1 MNTKNVTDTRILIVE
16 DDHSLAELLRDEVED
31 DGLLARLAHTAEEG
45 LAIAIAWLPDIIVSD
60 LRLPGA
66 DGLALMGK
74 VRTEIPEHTPDFLI
88 ITAFGTVPKAVE
100 SLKAGAEDFLT
111 KPLDLDHFKISIDRI
126 LEKRRMREQLGKIKR
141 LVGEDSNFHGMFGR
155 SDSMLGLFRQIR
167 QVARAG
173 GPVLITGES
182 GTGKELVARAVH
194 EESGCAA
201 GPFLPVNC
209 AGIPEQL
216 LESEFFGHYAGAFTG
231 AGKARQGIFAEAEGG
246 TLFLDEISEMPPA
259 LQAKLLRMLQDG
271 KIRPVGSNREQQINV
286 RIVAATNRNIEEQ
299 VRAGDFREDLFYRL
313 ETFQINVP
321 PLRERGDDID
331 LLAGI
336 FLAQYATST
345 DKRIDGFSAPAYEQ
359 IRRYPFPGNVR
370 ELRNMI
376 ERAVAFCPTREIR
389 PEHLPSRIR
398 DANGK
403 SSAAAGDL
411 LQNGLQISDESLL
424 TLEAVERRYIRH
436 VMTQVQGN
444 KRSAASILGI
454 GRRTLYRRLEEMG
467 EA

>member
-1 MNTKNVTDTRILIVE
+1 MNAANGRDSRILIVE

-31 DGLLARLAHTAEEG
+31 AGMLARLAHTAEAG
-45 LAIAIAWLPDIIVSD
+45 LATAIAWLPDIMVSD

-74 VRTEIPEHTPDFLI
+74 VRAEIPANTPDFLI

-111 KPLDLDHFKISIDRI
+111 KPLDLDHFKISLDRI
-126 LEKRRMREQLGKIKR
+126 LEKRRMREQLGRIKR

-155 SDSMLGLFRQIR
+155 CHSMVGLFRLIR
-167 QVARAG
+167 QVAKSG
-173 GPVLITGES
+173 GPVLISGES

-194 EESGCAA
+194 EESDCAT

-209 AGIPEQL
+209 AGIPEAL
-216 LESEFFGHYAGAFTG
+216 LESEFFGHQAGAFTG
-231 AGKARQGIFAEAEGG
+231 AGKSRQGIFAEAEGG

-259 LQAKLLRMLQDG
+259 LQVKLLRMLQDG
-271 KIRPVGSNREQQINV
+271 KIRPVGSNREQQIHV
-286 RIVAATNRNIEEQ
+286 RIVAATNRNIEER
-299 VRAGDFREDLFYRL
+299 VRSGDFREDLFYRL
-313 ETFQINVP
+313 ETFQVNVP

-336 FLAQYATST
+336 FLTQCAAAA
-345 DKRIDGFSAPAYEQ
+345 DKRIDGFSPPAHELL
-359 IRRYPFPGNVR
+359 RRYAFPGNVR
-370 ELRNMI
+370 ELRNAI
-376 ERAVAFCPTREIR
+376 ERAVAFCNARAIR
-389 PEHLPSRIR
+389 PEHLPARIR

-403 SSAAAGDL
+403 SRTDAADFL
-411 LQNGLQISDESLL
+411 PDGLPISGESLP

-436 VMTQVQGN
+436 VMAQVQGN
-444 KRSAASILGI
+444 KRSAAAILGI
-454 GRRTLYRRLEEMG
+454 GRRTLYRRLEEMDEG
-467 EA
+467 